1 MRIGRKKQ
9 QSFFSLSRLSI
20 PIIPKRNAGFF
31 ISVFVRVSLLRED
44 LRRTQQPSGL
54 VPPPHRRL
62 VREHLAALAAMAAPT
77 IALPPSDPS
86 DALPELPQELL
97 LTLLTKRAASDGP
110 EKERDAL
117 DAFVLSGAANGGDG
131 SGGVQV
137 EDVLN
142 ELLPDG
148 ACPSP
153 RPHRSQREVGRRT
166 EPTLL
171 SCAQKRVW
179 HTRQWLDCCFASR
192 SRRFARRSRRSR
204 RYSSGIRI
212 RGAWASCRSS
222 LA

>member
-1 MRIGRKKQ
+1 MRVGERRKRAGRQ
-9 QSFFSLSRLSI
+9 YGSEGRSSSHSFLSLGCRYQSSQNATQASSSQLLPVRASFAKTRRDRSSQVDLSSPR
-20 PIIPKRNAGFF
+20 
-31 ISVFVRVSLLRED
+31 
-44 LRRTQQPSGL
+44 
-54 VPPPHRRL
+54 RRL

-77 IALPPSDPS
+77 IALPPSNPGDP
-86 DALPELPQELL
+86 LPDLPQELL

-131 SGGVQV
+131 NGGVQV

-171 SCAQKRVW
+171 SCAQKRV
-179 HTRQWLDCCFASR
+179 
-192 SRRFARRSRRSR
+192 
-204 RYSSGIRI
+204 
-212 RGAWASCRSS
+212 
-222 LA
+222 